1 MKDQYRKPS
10 ILHEELPA
18 EHEDPLIR
26 VLHIIIRA
34 SIRFLAILMA
44 MVIMW
49 SVADV
54 VWVLYQRLSVEPVLL
69 LDYNDLFDV
78 FGAIMLVLISIEIFI
93 NVRLYLGSNVIPIQL
108 VVATALMAIARKV
121 IVLDLEDTGPM
132 YVMGIAVTALA
143 LGITY
148 WLVSRK
154 EALTSGA
161 RSPAS
166 GNVAKGNS
174 EEK

>member
-1 MKDQYRKPS
+1 MSRQKQRPTL
-10 ILHEELPA
+10 IHEELPA

-26 VLHIIIRA
+26 VLHIVIR
-34 SIRFLAILMA
+34 SSVRFLSVLMA
-44 MVIMW
+44 LVIMW

-54 VWVLYQRLSVEPVLL
+54 VWVLYQRLRTEPLLL
-69 LDYNDLFDV
+69 LDHNDLFDV

-121 IVLDLEDTGPM
+121 IVLDLDDTGPM
-132 YVMGIAVTALA
+132 YILGIAGVVIA

-148 WLVSRK
+148 WLVAKK
-154 EALTSGA
+154 EMLACSER
-161 RSPAS
+161 RSLLED
-166 GNVAKGNS
+166 K
-174 EEK
+174 ET

>member
-1 MKDQYRKPS
+1 MQERKRRAI

-26 VLHIIIRA
+26 VLHIVIRA

-54 VWVLYQRLSVEPVLL
+54 VWVLYERLSAAPVFL

-93 NVRLYLGSNVIPIQL
+93 NIRLYLGSNVIPIQL

-121 IVLDLEDTGPM
+121 IVLDLEDTGPI
-132 YVMGIAVTALA
+132 YVIGIGLTTLA
-143 LGITY
+143 LGVTY

-154 EALTSGA
+154 AAPTYKAPGSLHKQADPKESG
-161 RSPAS
+161 S
-166 GNVAKGNS
+166 
-174 EEK
+174 

>member
-1 MKDQYRKPS
+1 MDKQKRRPS
-10 ILHEELPA
+10 ILHDELPA

-26 VLHIIIRA
+26 VLHIVIRT
-34 SIRFLAILMA
+34 SIRFLAVLMA

-54 VWVLYQRLSVEPVLL
+54 IWVIYQRLSTEPLLL
-69 LDYNDLFDV
+69 LDHNDLFDV

-93 NVRLYLGSNVIPIQL
+93 NIRLYLGSNVIPIQL

-121 IVLDLEDTGPM
+121 IVLDLDDTGAM
-132 YVMGIAVTALA
+132 HVVGIAVTTLA
-143 LGITY
+143 LGVTY

-154 EALTSGA
+154 EVLTYEAHSPGA
-161 RSPAS
+161 
-166 GNVAKGNS
+166 GD
-174 EEK
+174 EESDKV